1 MNICIIVITTADNN
15 KIFNMNIW
23 IIIINSSNILNV
35 HNINIVHKCW

>member
-15 KIFNMNIW
+15 MNIW
-23 IIIINSSNILNV
+23 IIIINSSSNSSNILNV